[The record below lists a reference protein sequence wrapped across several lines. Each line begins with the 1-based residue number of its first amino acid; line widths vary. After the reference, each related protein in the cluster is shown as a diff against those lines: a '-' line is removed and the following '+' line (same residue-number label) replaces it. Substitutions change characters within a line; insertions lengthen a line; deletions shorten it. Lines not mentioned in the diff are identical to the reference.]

1 MSRSL
6 IQFIDAALLPAALML
21 IGKVIGLILT
31 VQLFNIPIT
40 IVEAGNSL
48 FSVRP
53 QVLPQDL
60 QIVNTYSDMV
70 MYLLVAAGFSFVLLQ
85 ATRFH
90 DTHIKPALLIKL
102 SNLNLLNL
110 VKSSFDIYH
119 YAAIWLLGI
128 WLTTSLIVLNA
139 AFGKTESWV
148 ALVTIVGS
156 VIFTSILLQDVYK
169 EIELARKN
177 LGKFQALS

>member
-6 IQFIDAALLPAALML
+6 IQFVDAALLPAALMVL
-21 IGKVIGLILT
+21 GKVIGLILT
-31 VQLFNIPIT
+31 VQIFNIPIS

-53 QVLPQDL
+53 EVLPQDL
-60 QIVNTYSDMV
+60 QVVNTYSDMV

-90 DTHIKPALLIKL
+90 DTHIKPAILVKL
-102 SNLNLLNL
+102 SNYNLMSL
-110 VKSSFDIYH
+110 VKSSFDVYH
-119 YAAIWLLGI
+119 YAAIWLLGL
-128 WLTTSLIVLNA
+128 WLTSGLIVLNA
-139 AFGKTESWV
+139 AFGKTEAWV
-148 ALVTIVGS
+148 SLVTIVCS
-156 VIFTSILLQDVYK
+156 VVFTSMLLQDVYK

-177 LGKFQALS
+177 LGRYQALS